1 VGAKNGGL
9 VGLSR
14 LLPQSDSGNNRSMSC
29 LRRMVRF
36 LGLGL
41 LCLGAG
47 WACAAP
53 PQRDLTVELRQVEDG
68 QDPSTNY
75 RAGSNDAAALLPLQ
89 KIQVRNGQKGMLR
102 FNQSTPVQWVE
113 AAQAASANSGA
124 GVKQALQWFDTGSS
138 ITATPRW
145 PGGKQPATVELEV
158 QQADMAG
165 QPQANMPAQRRASF
179 SSTVTAPLGQ
189 WVTIAASGEPA
200 APDGN
205 YSSNTAADGARRLLQ
220 IRVLAP

>member
-1 VGAKNGGL
+1 MSRLHRALHL
-9 VGLSR
+9 VG
-14 LLPQSDSGNNRSMSC
+14 
-29 LRRMVRF
+29 V
-36 LGLGL
+36 GL

-47 WACAAP
+47 LACAAL

-68 QDPSTNY
+68 QDQAGSF
-75 RAGSNDAAALLPLQ
+75 RAGSSGAAPLLPLQ

-113 AAQAASANSGA
+113 AAQAAAANSGA
-124 GVKQALQWFDTGSS
+124 GVKQALQWFDSGSS
-138 ITATPRW
+138 IVATPRW

-158 QQADMAG
+158 QMADMAT

-179 SSTVTAPLGQ
+179 SSIVTAPLGQ
-189 WVTIAASGEPA
+189 WVTIAASGDPEPPA
-200 APDGN
+200 GS
-205 YSSNTAADGARRLLQ
+205 YSSTSAAGSARRLLQ

>member
-1 VGAKNGGL
+1 MFGIYRLGILIFCVGAFG
-9 VGLSR
+9 V
-14 LLPQSDSGNNRSMSC
+14 
-29 LRRMVRF
+29 
-36 LGLGL
+36 
-41 LCLGAG
+41 AG
-47 WACAAP
+47 PSFAAP

-68 QDPSTNY
+68 VNQDASY
-75 RAGSNDAAALLPLQ
+75 RAGSNGAAALLPLQ

-124 GVKQALQWFDTGSS
+124 GVKQALQWFDAGSS
-138 ITATPRW
+138 IVATPRW
-145 PGGKQPATVELEV
+145 PGGKRPATVELEV
-158 QQADMAG
+158 QMADMAA

-189 WVTIAASGEPA
+189 WVTIAASGDPEPPA
-200 APDGN
+200 GS
-205 YSSNTAADGARRLLQ
+205 YSSNTVAGAARRLLQ

>member
-1 VGAKNGGL
+1 MLGMF
-9 VGLSR
+9 R
-14 LLPQSDSGNNRSMSC
+14 LG
-29 LRRMVRF
+29 F
-36 LGLGL
+36 LIFSLGSSL
-41 LCLGAG
+41 A
-47 WACAAP
+47 ASPSIAAP

-68 QDPSTNY
+68 QDQSTSY
-75 RAGSNDAAALLPLQ
+75 RAGSNGSIAWLPLQ
-89 KIQVRNGQKGMLR
+89 KIQVRNGQKGTLR

-138 ITATPRW
+138 IVATPRW
-145 PGGKQPATVELEV
+145 PGGKRPATVELEV
-158 QQADMAG
+158 QMADMAA

-189 WVTIAASGEPA
+189 WVTIAASGIPEAPA
-200 APDGN
+200 GN
-205 YSSNTAADGARRLLQ
+205 YSSTTSAGTARRLLQ

>member
-1 VGAKNGGL
+1 MLGMSRLVFLILSLGGGL
-9 VGLSR
+9 AAS
-14 LLPQSDSGNNRSMSC
+14 PS
-29 LRRMVRF
+29 F
-36 LGLGL
+36 
-41 LCLGAG
+41 
-47 WACAAP
+47 AAP

-68 QDPSTNY
+68 QDQAVSY
-75 RAGSNDAAALLPLQ
+75 RAGSSGASALLPLQ

-124 GVKQALQWFDTGSS
+124 GVKQALQWFDSGSS
-138 ITATPRW
+138 IVATPRW

-158 QQADMAG
+158 QMADMAA

-179 SSTVTAPLGQ
+179 SSTVTAPLGR
-189 WVTIAASGEPA
+189 WVTIAASGDPEPPA
-200 APDGN
+200 GS
-205 YSSNTAADGARRLLQ
+205 YSSNTAAGAARRLLQ